1 MKPKIIDYIE
11 TVQEDEDRVI
21 DSILNENYQELVEK
35 DWDELISEFITK
47 TKNLELESKIE
58 IAVLAGM
65 ILYRLY
71 LENNGGDF

>member
-11 TVQEDEDRVI
+11 TVQEDEDKI
-21 DSILNENYQELVEK
+21 TDSILNENYQKLIEK

-58 IAVLAGM
+58 IAVLTGM

>member
-1 MKPKIIDYIE
+1 VKPKIIDYIE
-11 TVQEDEDRVI
+11 TVQEDEDKI
-21 DSILNENYQELVEK
+21 TDSILNENYQKLIEK

-58 IAVLAGM
+58 IAVLTGM